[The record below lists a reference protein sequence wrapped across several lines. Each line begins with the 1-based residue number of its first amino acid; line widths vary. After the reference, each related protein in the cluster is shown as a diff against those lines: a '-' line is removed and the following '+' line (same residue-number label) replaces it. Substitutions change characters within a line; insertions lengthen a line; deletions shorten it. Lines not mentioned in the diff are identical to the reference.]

1 MSYFRPNLK
10 VVADMRSWVF
20 FLFVLLHSF
29 VLKAQEFSQSEEIA
43 IFLGADS
50 EEDIDSYEAER
61 LMDLKTRPLRLN
73 MAVDSKLLSSG
84 LFTVY
89 QIASLKQYRSTCG
102 DILSYSELAAI
113 DGFGEDFVRRI
124 APFISLESS
133 LGVGQVASSERRVE
147 NDLAARV
154 SYKQTRDE
162 PGMWNYGMKY
172 RAEVG
177 ENFSGALSFS
187 RAYGDPAVWPS
198 TLSGH
203 LSWEFRRY
211 SAKVTIGDYNARFGQ
226 GLALWNGM
234 VLSGIHSP
242 SSYMRRS
249 SGISDSWSFTGSSA
263 LRGIASSIM
272 FGRLGLSAVY
282 VHPGTLAQ
290 NVSWYLRNGQVSA
303 TNLISLEGIFVEK
316 PAISRWKTAM
326 DAKVC
331 LAGVDLFAETAYD
344 CVGRSAAAL
353 AGTVFPLGDDARI
366 ASMLR
371 YYPAEFSSDLSAA
384 PRSGSKCSNEYSFSF
399 SGETLTGGYVSVNGA
414 EGFGSSV
421 RKHEGVLSFDAT
433 YFPESKSKTMP
444 HTWQFKAAVS
454 WKSMLYDW
462 LCLDLRVKERYRNW
476 DGHPFKTD
484 LRLDLKYI
492 SRNIYGTLRLNLVKV
507 RSPAFLSYLEGGYKQ
522 ERFTFYL
529 RQGFFLVDDWESRI
543 YVYERDAPGSFNVPA
558 CYGRG
563 VWTAATVSWR
573 FAGWGRLYARA
584 GLTAYPFM
592 EKKKPGKAELKLQY
606 VLSF

>member
-1 MSYFRPNLK
+1 M
-10 VVADMRSWVF
+10 F
-20 FLFVLLHSF
+20 FLFF
-29 VLKAQEFSQSEEIA
+29 VLPSSVLNAQEFSQSEAIA

-61 LMDLKTRPLRLN
+61 LQNLMARPLRLN
-73 MAVDSKLLSSG
+73 MATDSRLLSSG
-84 LFTVY
+84 LLTPY
-89 QIASLKQYRSTCG
+89 QIASLRQYRSTCG
-102 DILSYSELAAI
+102 DVLSYSELAAL
-113 DGFGEDFVRRI
+113 DGFGEEFVRRL

-133 LGVGQVASSERRVE
+133 LRAGQVAGSGRRVV

-154 SYKQTRDE
+154 AYKQTFDE
-162 PGMWNYGMKY
+162 PGKWNYAVKY
-172 RAEVG
+172 RLEAG
-177 ENFSGALSFS
+177 ERLSGALAFS
-187 RAYGDPAVWPS
+187 RAYDDPKALPS

-211 SAKVTIGDYNARFGQ
+211 SAKITVGDYNARFGQ

-242 SSYMRRS
+242 SSYMRRA

-263 LRGIASSIM
+263 LRGAAASIM

-282 VHPGTLAQ
+282 VFPGTIAQ
-290 NVSWYLRNGQVSA
+290 NVAWYMRNGQVSA
-303 TNLISLEGIFVEK
+303 TNAMSLEGIFIGR
-316 PAISRWKTAM
+316 PAIPRWKTAL
-326 DAKVC
+326 DAKAC
-331 LAGVDLFAETAYD
+331 IAGVDLFTEAAYD
-344 CVGRSAAAL
+344 WVGRSAAAL
-353 AGTVFPLGDDARI
+353 AGTVFPVGDDARI

-371 YYPAEFSSDLSAA
+371 YYPAAFSSDLSGA
-384 PRSGSKCSNEYSFSF
+384 PRSGSKCSNEYSFSL
-399 SGETLTGGYVSVNGA
+399 SGETFAGGYVSLNGA

-421 RKHEGVLSFDAT
+421 RRHEAVLSFDAT

-444 HTWQFKAAVS
+444 HTYQIKASLS

-462 LCLDLRVKERYRNW
+462 LCLDVRVKERYRNW
-476 DGHPFKTD
+476 DKYPFKTD
-484 LRLDLKYI
+484 VRLDLEYI
-492 SRNIYGTLRLNLVKV
+492 SRFIYGTLRLNLVKV
-507 RSPAFLSYLEGGYKQ
+507 RSPAFLSYLEGGYKR

-543 YVYERDAPGSFNVPA
+543 YVYARDAPGSFNVPA

-563 VWTAATVSWR
+563 VWTAATASWR
-573 FAGWGRLYARA
+573 FARWGRLYARA